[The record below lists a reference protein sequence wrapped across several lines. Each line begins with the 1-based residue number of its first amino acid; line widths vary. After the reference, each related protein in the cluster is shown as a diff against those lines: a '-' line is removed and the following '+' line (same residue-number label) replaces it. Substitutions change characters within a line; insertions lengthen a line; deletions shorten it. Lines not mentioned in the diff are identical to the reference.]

1 MPSSSIVSQV
11 IGSSVVEFLKVACWW
26 VGFGL
31 PERRTA
37 AFFSDLLL
45 FGEVINEGGNSGCR
59 YDGLRY

>member
-11 IGSSVVEFLKVACWW
+11 IGSSVVEFLKVACWR

-45 FGEVINEGGNSGCR
+45 LVR
-59 YDGLRY
+59 